1 MRIPGSIPPGND
13 IHIMHC
19 PSLVVKCFFA
29 FHRFL
34 QKGHDFVIS
43 FVRIDES
50 AEAYVRFSPEF
61 PVFVGKPVLYWAVF
75 SMGTHFCMKSY
86 VKLHKRCFAD
96 TVPPNASGA
105 ADSSAPPVLS
115 VRDAFQRGA
124 ITGKS
129 RAGDNPHG
137 FLGSTAQFGKK
148 SQTGFLP
155 QFKVWKTKESCMYFW
170 FFKLKKWGKKT
181 AETRRRNCAVL
192 PLIYS
197 VSPLVMARMV
207 FLVAFSS
214 KRRTLC
220 FTPSP

>member
-1 MRIPGSIPPGND
+1 
-13 IHIMHC
+13 MHC

-96 TVPPNASGA
+96 TVPPITGHFEPCPDYGSFRGA
-105 ADSSAPPVLS
+105 AHTAVGIPPLNGTGEAFFGGPLQGKAVRVISRTAFWAAPRNSAKRLWRLADAI
-115 VRDAFQRGA
+115 VRCC
-124 ITGKS
+124 
-129 RAGDNPHG
+129 
-137 FLGSTAQFGKK
+137 L
-148 SQTGFLP
+148 
-155 QFKVWKTKESCMYFW
+155 
-170 FFKLKKWGKKT
+170 
-181 AETRRRNCAVL
+181 
-192 PLIYS
+192 
-197 VSPLVMARMV
+197 
-207 FLVAFSS
+207 
-214 KRRTLC
+214 
-220 FTPSP
+220 

>member
-1 MRIPGSIPPGND
+1 
-13 IHIMHC
+13 MHC

-34 QKGHDFVIS
+34 QKCHDFVIS

-61 PVFVGKPVLYWAVF
+61 PVYVGKPVLYWTVF

-115 VRDAFQRGA
+115 VRDAFHRGA

-129 RAGDNPHG
+129 RAGYLPHGFFDLFGFALGDGAHG
-137 FLGSTAQFGKK
+137 FLGCLFVK
-148 SQTGFLP
+148 
-155 QFKVWKTKESCMYFW
+155 
-170 FFKLKKWGKKT
+170 
-181 AETRRRNCAVL
+181 AEDAVL
-192 PLIYS
+192 H
-197 VSPLVMARMV
+197 A
-207 FLVAFSS
+207 VAVNFHHVAPVVGGAGTGGG
-214 KRRTLC
+214 KLQLR
-220 FTPSP
+220 